1 MQHKGD
7 RWGIK
12 ARTASGIGFNTE
24 DRNMTIHF
32 KRTLPD
38 HAHIYH
44 GQDLVWELTRQP
56 D

>member
-1 MQHKGD
+1 
-7 RWGIK
+7 
-12 ARTASGIGFNTE
+12 
-24 DRNMTIHF
+24 MTIHF

-56 D
+56 DLLKPDSWFT